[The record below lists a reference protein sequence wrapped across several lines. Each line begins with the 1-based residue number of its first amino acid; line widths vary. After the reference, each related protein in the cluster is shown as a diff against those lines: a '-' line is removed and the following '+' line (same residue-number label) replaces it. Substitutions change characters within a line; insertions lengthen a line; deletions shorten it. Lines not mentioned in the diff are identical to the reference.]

1 MTAGRPQAGLGAA
14 GQIIITFL
22 AKTRPRASL
31 QPSTK
36 VGSQPAAQMAVGATP
51 ETVGPKN

>member
-1 MTAGRPQAGLGAA
+1 VTAGRPQVGLGAA

-22 AKTRPRASL
+22 AKTRPRATS

-36 VGSQPAAQMAVGATP
+36 VGSQPAAQVAAGAAPDRTP
-51 ETVGPKN
+51 EN